1 MWLVMFY
8 AIIVAKI
15 FTFVNEENL
24 LYNYFRLK
32 SLVIIDF
39 FLYLLPVT
47 QLIGCLV
54 ALSKDLCKKQT
65 D

>member
-1 MWLVMFY
+1 MFY

-47 QLIGCLV
+47 
-54 ALSKDLCKKQT
+54 
-65 D
+65 